1 LTDLRAKCTA
11 GRKTLFILRLALV
24 RANVQSHVTGSPTTL
39 CLTTPQSLYS
49 CRISARSLFYFQL
62 VWPLAIK
69 TPLIKAKAIIILETI
84 KYREELRRE
93 EDEVKAEVIKVEDKA
108 IQVIKEEEMS
118 HVRTIR
124 TKSKGLFK

>member
-1 LTDLRAKCTA
+1 M
-11 GRKTLFILRLALV
+11 
-24 RANVQSHVTGSPTTL
+24 
-39 CLTTPQSLYS
+39 
-49 CRISARSLFYFQL
+49 
-62 VWPLAIK
+62 WPLAIK

-84 KYREELRRE
+84 KYREELRQE